1 MIDTSELVRKLR
13 DAGAIRIAL
22 QFPEGLKRKAL
33 GVASDLRE
41 AGFFV
46 IISGDPCYGACDL
59 ATGLL
64 GMADLVIHFGHSPLD
79 DTPAIIYDPYRM
91 DFDPEVL
98 GLVIPHLVSND
109 IGLVTTVQHT
119 HMVPAITEY
128 LASRGITCHTA
139 DGGPRAL
146 NRGQVLGCSYG
157 AARKCNK
164 KEILFV
170 GTGQFHPLGV
180 QLATGARVVALDPYC
195 RTVEVVSTD
204 RFLRRRFALVEVAK
218 NAGSFGIILTLKSG
232 QQRLQLAERLAMMRN
247 DAFIVAM
254 HEVSPDEL
262 LNLGFSCYVNTA
274 CPRLAYDDQERFS
287 VPVISPQEF
296 EIVCGL
302 RTFEDYQIDE
312 ITRNETA
319 PARDTP

>member
-13 DAGAIRIAL
+13 VSGATRIAL
-22 QFPEGLKRKAL
+22 QFPEGLKRNAP
-33 GVASDLRE
+33 GVASALKD

-46 IISGDPCYGACDL
+46 VISGDPCYGACDL

-64 GMADLVIHFGHSPLD
+64 GMVDLVVHFGHSPLD
-79 DTPAIIYDPYRM
+79 DTPCIVYDPYRM
-91 DFDPEVL
+91 DFDTDVL
-98 GLVIPHLVSND
+98 ALAIPYLHSTD

-119 HMVPAITEY
+119 HMVPEILEY
-128 LASRGITCHTA
+128 MESHGITCHSE
-139 DGGPRAL
+139 DGGNRAP
-146 NRGQVLGCSYG
+146 NPGQVLGCSYG

-164 KEILFV
+164 EEILFV

-195 RTVEVVSTD
+195 RTVEVVSAE
-204 RFLRRRFALVEVAK
+204 RFLRRRFGLIEVAK
-218 NAGSFGIILTLKSG
+218 KAENFGIIMTLKSG
-232 QQRLQLAERLAMMRN
+232 QQRRQLAERLSLMREN
-247 DAFIVAM
+247 TFIVALQ
-254 HEVSPDEL
+254 EVSPDEL

-274 CPRLAYDDQERFS
+274 CPRLAYDDQERFP

-296 EIVCGL
+296 EIVCGS

-312 ITRNETA
+312 IA
-319 PARDTP
+319 

>member
-13 DAGAIRIAL
+13 AAGAARVAL
-22 QFPEGLKRKAL
+22 QFPEGLKRNAVK
-33 GVASDLRE
+33 VASDLRE

-59 ATGLL
+59 AIGLL
-64 GMADLVIHFGHSPLD
+64 GMTDHVVHFGHSPLD
-79 DTPAIIYDPYRM
+79 DTPCIIYDPYRM

-98 GLVIPHLVSND
+98 GLVIPHLTSND

-119 HMVPAITEY
+119 HMVPAVKEY
-128 LASRGITCHTA
+128 LASRGITCHVA
-139 DGGPRAL
+139 DGGARAP
-146 NRGQVLGCSYG
+146 NPGQVLGCSYG
-157 AARKCNK
+157 AARKCNN

-170 GTGQFHPLGV
+170 GTGKFHPLGV

-195 RTVEVVSTD
+195 RCVEVVSAE

-218 NAGSFGIILTLKSG
+218 KAGNFGIILTLKSG
-232 QQRLQLAERLAMMRN
+232 QQRRQLAERLAAMRN
-247 DAFIVAM
+247 NAFIVAV
-254 HEVSPDEL
+254 HEVSPGEL

-274 CPRLAYDDQERFS
+274 CPRLAYDDQERFP

-296 EIVCGL
+296 EIVCGS

-312 ITRNETA
+312 IT
-319 PARDTP
+319 